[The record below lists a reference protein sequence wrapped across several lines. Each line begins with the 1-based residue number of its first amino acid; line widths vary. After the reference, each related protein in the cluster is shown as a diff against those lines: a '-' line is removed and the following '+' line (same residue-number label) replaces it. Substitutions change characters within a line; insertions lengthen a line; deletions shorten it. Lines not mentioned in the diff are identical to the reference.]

1 MSNNALN
8 CIIFFLIGQDVCWIL
23 IGQEDNGSVMLI
35 GQKSYKTYMRKQT
48 LKLNNDALNWI
59 HFHWTREPIKC

>member
-23 IGQEDNGSVMLI
+23 IGQFGQEDNGSVMLI
-35 GQKSYKTYMRKQT
+35 GKKSYKTLIGQKVMYMLTQT
-48 LKLNNDALNWI
+48 LK
-59 HFHWTREPIKC
+59 